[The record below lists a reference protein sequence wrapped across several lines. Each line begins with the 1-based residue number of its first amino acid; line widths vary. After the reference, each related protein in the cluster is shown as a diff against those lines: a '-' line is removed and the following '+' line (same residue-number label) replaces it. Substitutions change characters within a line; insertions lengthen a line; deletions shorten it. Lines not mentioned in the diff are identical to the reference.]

1 MEKYSP
7 AKKHLGQHFLY
18 DKRILAKI
26 VKACDLVQDEKVLE
40 VGPGRG
46 HLTDFLAETGAD
58 ITAVEIDTDL
68 YNGPL
73 QKFHTSTNVNV
84 LFGDVRDIE
93 LEDFFPVPFRYKFV
107 ANLPYN
113 SDTNILR
120 LSLIHIS
127 EPTRPY

>member
-1 MEKYSP
+1 MKSGPSYIPMEKYSP

-18 DKRILAKI
+18 DKRVLAKI
-26 VKACDLVQDEKVLE
+26 VKACDLVQDEKILE

-46 HLTDFLAETGAD
+46 HLTDFLAQTGAD

-73 QKFHTSTNVNV
+73 KKFLTVTNVNV

-93 LEDFFPVPFRYKFV
+93 L
-107 ANLPYN
+107 
-113 SDTNILR
+113 
-120 LSLIHIS
+120 
-127 EPTRPY
+127 